1 MGIEV
6 GSFVKRYLCPATF
19 YYKPPPISLTPFSL
33 IPQFPALP
41 PFLSP
46 ASHAP
51 LSLYIFCPTLLSLS
65 PVLLVLL
72 TSCIRQGGKA
82 PLTTQHLVCF
92 ISHIISLIIF
102 CVQTPIFLSP
112 PPVLNISQLSLL
124 IFSLLQ
130 PTYTPP
136 IFFLTFITAIIFS
149 FSLLSPPSSLL
160 FIEGCLLMVS

>member
-1 MGIEV
+1 MGIEI
-6 GSFVKRYLCPATF
+6 GSFVKGICAPLPFIT
-19 YYKPPPISLTPFSL
+19 SLLHLSPLSHSSHSFQHSLPFSL
-33 IPQFPALP
+33 LLHML
-41 PFLSP
+41 LS
-46 ASHAP
+46 

-82 PLTTQHLVCF
+82 PLTAQHLVCF

-136 IFFLTFITAIIFS
+136 HLLPHLHHSYHILLLPSLSSILPIIY
-149 FSLLSPPSSLL
+149 
-160 FIEGCLLMVS
+160 